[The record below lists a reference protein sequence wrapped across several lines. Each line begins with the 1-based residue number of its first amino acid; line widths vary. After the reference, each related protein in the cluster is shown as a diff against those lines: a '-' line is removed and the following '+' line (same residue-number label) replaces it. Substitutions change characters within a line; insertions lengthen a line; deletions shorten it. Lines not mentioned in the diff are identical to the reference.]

1 MPPSVDKLLKFF
13 QLEREKSYQDRAVI
27 GGLSKIL
34 GNWIF
39 EARKDHLP
47 DSLISSVKTGLENYA
62 SISPESRRELLD
74 ELIQEI
80 KKIPGAPSITQ
91 AIRQM
96 PAPQTTRQMPAQPA
110 PTPAAEPA
118 PRPIDRQPAS
128 ETAKP
133 LPQPTPN
140 SPAPQR
146 EFIGLNAPLTVI
158 NGIGPKLSKTYESIG
173 LKTLNDVLYY
183 FPRRYDDYSL
193 LKPINRV
200 QIGDELTIIAT
211 VQSCSILTQARNHM
225 TRVEVVVSDGTDF
238 IRLIFFRRGAEFA
251 RYFENKFRR
260 GIQLVVSGKVTAYLG
275 RKQML
280 EPESEPLEKVHLNTN
295 GIIPVYPL
303 TAQLSQNSVRNTIH
317 QVITYYAPKVPD
329 FLPEQIR
336 AAANLIE
343 LPIALR
349 NIHYPMNQEM
359 LKSAR
364 DRLAFDEIFLLQLGV
379 LQQKQSWQQLP
390 ASSYSIDD
398 SLLGQFISSLPYELT
413 SAQQKVIAKLQHD
426 LISGHPMN
434 RLLQGDVGSGKTVV
448 AAVAVL
454 IITSNGA
461 QSAIMAPTSILAEQ
475 HYRSLM
481 NLLAGE
487 NSDHAFMKKDEIR
500 LLTGD
505 TSETDKREIRQKLA
519 SGEIKLIIG
528 THALIEENVE
538 FKNLQFAVIDEQH
551 RFGVAQ
557 RAALRE
563 KGSNPHLLV
572 MTATPIPR
580 SLALTLYGD
589 LDLSVMDEMPEGRQ
603 PVETHILSP
612 LERERAYQLIRSQLQ
627 LGYQAFIVYPLIE
640 NDEENETKAAVN
652 EHGQLQKE
660 IFPEYKLGL
669 LHGRMKPDEKDKVM
683 LRFREKEFQ
692 ILVSTT
698 VIEVGVDI
706 PNATI
711 MLVEGAERFGLAQLH
726 QLRGRVGRSS
736 ERSYCLL
743 IPSTDD
749 ATENE
754 RLSVMNETN
763 DGFVLAEKDLAQ
775 RGPGDF
781 IGYRQSGFADLQ
793 LANITDIRLIEKA
806 RNQAESLF
814 EIDPDLSQPENQPL
828 ARKLSQF
835 WQSIPS
841 DIS

>member
-413 SAQQKVIAKLQHD
+413 SAQQKVIAELQHD